1 MKSILYIQI
10 NHDEIPELDL
20 YQIFLKIY
28 KESTS
33 DKEVVIFRV
42 NKVDDSNYIFSKI
55 FRKVNTK
62 NEDDR
67 ISIEKEEIE
76 ISQNDT
82 IEKELEKYIN
92 KLQKKYE
99 VYNLLSDLGQARL
112 LGKYID
118 EIITIKKE
126 ELIFPL

>member
-42 NKVDDSNYIFSKI
+42 NKVDDSNYVFSKI
-55 FRKVNTK
+55 FRKVNPK

>member
-55 FRKVNTK
+55 FRKVNPK

>member
-10 NHDEIPELDL
+10 NNDEIPELDL
-20 YQIFLKIY
+20 YQMFLKVY

-33 DKEVVIFRV
+33 NKEVVIFRIS
-42 NKVDDSNYIFSKI
+42 KVDEFRYVFSKI
-55 FRKVNTK
+55 FRKVNPK
-62 NEDDR
+62 NDDDR

-76 ISQNDT
+76 ISEDT
-82 IEKELEKYIN
+82 DIEKELGKYIR
-92 KLQKKYE
+92 KLQKKYD

-112 LGKYID
+112 LGNYID

-126 ELIFPL
+126 DLIVPL